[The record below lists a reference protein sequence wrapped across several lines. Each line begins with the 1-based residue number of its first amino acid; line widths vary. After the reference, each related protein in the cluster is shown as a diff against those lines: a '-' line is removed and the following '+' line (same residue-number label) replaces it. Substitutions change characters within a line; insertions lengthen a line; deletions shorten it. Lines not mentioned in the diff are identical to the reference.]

1 MQRHTGPTGRFCLI
15 LCCYLVASLLAACD
29 SNPTAS
35 STAAVQTASN
45 AATASTAPAPDLAA
59 QAEASAAIEAALE
72 TATAAIDEARY
83 DQALALLDPLAAD
96 GVPMAQYLVA
106 RASIEGWRAHRDYAT
121 AYPLVHRA
129 AEAGLYEAQL
139 LLADMYA
146 YGYGVPQ
153 DLTQA
158 VEWSYRAGQT
168 QPAQADAPAPNDDV
182 KAVAPAGPG
191 AGG

>member
-1 MQRHTGPTGRFCLI
+1 VTRWHAGPRCRFRLVF
-15 LCCYLVASLLAACD
+15 CCCLVASLLAACD
-29 SNPTAS
+29 SNPAS
-35 STAAVQTASN
+35 SAAAVQTVAG
-45 AATASTAPAPDLAA
+45 AATATTAPAPDLAA

-72 TATAAIDEARY
+72 TATAAIDQARY
-83 DQALALLDPLAAD
+83 DDALALLDPLAAD
-96 GVPMAQYLVA
+96 GVPLAQYLVA
-106 RASIEGWRAHRDYAT
+106 RASIDGWRAHRDYAT
-121 AYPLVHRA
+121 AYPLARRA

-168 QPAQADAPAPNDDV
+168 QPAQADAPAPSEDV
-182 KAVAPAGPG
+182 NAVAPAGPG